1 VRGEAGDR
9 ERPDGDD
16 AGLIDDRRIVAFGF
30 VFVATALVERRFGAA
45 VVDARALGAA
55 RPSIEPR
62 GALAGEDD
70 RRAVVP
76 ATRVDPE
83 ATPEFDMPPRDPD
96 PKLAPEPGRETP
108 SRVRSGAARDVSG
121 IAPEEAPEESARG
134 TVNGAAE
141 RGGVARTPVPKS
153 GERRLDDTH
162 QSSFIF
168 RGTAR
173 GAQRIA
179 RRDSLETNG
188 CA

>member
-1 VRGEAGDR
+1 MRGEAGDR

-30 VFVATALVERRFGAA
+30 VFVATVFVERRFSAA

-62 GALAGEDD
+62 GARAPTLAREDD

-108 SRVRSGAARDVSG
+108 SRVRSGADRDVSG
-121 IAPEEAPEESARG
+121 IAPEEAPEESA
-134 TVNGAAE
+134 
-141 RGGVARTPVPKS
+141 
-153 GERRLDDTH
+153 
-162 QSSFIF
+162 
-168 RGTAR
+168 
-173 GAQRIA
+173 
-179 RRDSLETNG
+179 
-188 CA
+188 

>member
-16 AGLIDDRRIVAFGF
+16 AGLIDDRRIVAFVF
-30 VFVATALVERRFGAA
+30 VFVATVFVERRFGAA

-62 GALAGEDD
+62 GARAPTLAREDD

-96 PKLAPEPGRETP
+96 PKLAPEPERETP
-108 SRVRSGAARDVSG
+108 SRVRSGADRDVSG

-134 TVNGAAE
+134 RVNGA
-141 RGGVARTPVPKS
+141 GGGR
-153 GERRLDDTH
+153 
-162 QSSFIF
+162 
-168 RGTAR
+168 
-173 GAQRIA
+173 
-179 RRDSLETNG
+179 
-188 CA
+188 